1 MFLGNIIYD
10 LHRFRDTYLSSLFF
24 LKQNLIYCQN
34 CFFLRQKSKGQKQF
48 CNSANKGDLW
58 RVSLARLRDFDTNT
72 FGLFTF
78 FVKFEF

>member
-48 CNSANKGDLW
+48 CKQRRPMEHEFSK
-58 RVSLARLRDFDTNT
+58 VARF
-72 FGLFTF
+72 
-78 FVKFEF
+78 

>member
-34 CFFLRQKSKGQKQF
+34 FYVIMRLGYLHDIVKKFWTMDVCFLTE
-48 CNSANKGDLW
+48 DL
-58 RVSLARLRDFDTNT
+58 
-72 FGLFTF
+72 
-78 FVKFEF
+78 